1 VARAARALTC
11 DKSPYTIELE
21 DGGSVRGRSIVVAAG
36 AQYRKLD
43 LPNLHDYE
51 CSGVYYGATQIE
63 CQLCADQE
71 IAIVGGGNSAG
82 QAAIFLAGFAKHVHL
97 LVRGPGLDQTMSR
110 YLISRIEAT
119 EKITLK
125 TWTRIEA
132 LEGDSRLE
140 RIRIRNSKTGT
151 HEVLELQHV
160 FLMTGAEPNTSWL
173 NGCVTLDSKQ
183 FIKTGADLGADW
195 KLPRPPYLLETSL
208 PGVFAVGDIRA
219 GSVKRVA
226 SAVGE
231 GSMAVQFVHKFL
243 ATG

>member
-1 VARAARALTC
+1 MRTFSARSTLLVLTGTWIIAAGVYSYAEMRGDIEQVIRFRQLAAKHPPVIPARCSEGHATASPALMRQDSNATHC
-11 DKSPYTIELE
+11 WMELSRFE
-21 DGGSVRGRSIVVAAG
+21 RLYPEVAAVTDED
-36 AQYRKLD
+36 A
-43 LPNLHDYE
+43 
-51 CSGVYYGATQIE
+51 
-63 CQLCADQE
+63 
-71 IAIVGGGNSAG
+71 SARVIM
-82 QAAIFLAGFAKHVHL
+82 AAGEVL
-97 LVRGPGLDQTMSR
+97 
-110 YLISRIEAT
+110 EN
-119 EKITLK
+119 
-125 TWTRIEA
+125 RIEA
-132 LEGDSRLE
+132 LEGDSRLQ

-151 HEVLELQHV
+151 QEVLDLEHL

-173 NGCVTLDSKQ
+173 NGCVTLDKKQ
-183 FIKTGADLGADW
+183 FIKTGADLGGDW